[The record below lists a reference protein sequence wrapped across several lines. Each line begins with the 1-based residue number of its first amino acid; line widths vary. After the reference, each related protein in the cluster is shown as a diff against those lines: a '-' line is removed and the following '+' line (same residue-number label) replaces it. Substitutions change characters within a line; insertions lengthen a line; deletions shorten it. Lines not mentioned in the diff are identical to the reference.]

1 MNSTYSKGEGADG
14 ICFSSVQWQ
23 RDGQSYVGGGA
34 GLSSM
39 GGPIHLPDDSDSP
52 TCLFLHPHLTPL
64 AHTQSFLFLPHCTV
78 FSSLNLLF
86 FISLDC
92 CICTTA
98 QNGFPTDPFSASL
111 SPTCLSSGIMEKIF
125 SHVASE
131 NQKRPSMFSE
141 TVSGLL

>member
-1 MNSTYSKGEGADG
+1 MASASHQFNGKGMARATLEVVLGCLQWGVQYIFPMTVTVRPAYFSTLIS
-14 ICFSSVQWQ
+14 
-23 RDGQSYVGGGA
+23 
-34 GLSSM
+34 
-39 GGPIHLPDDSDSP
+39 PHLPTHNPFCS
-52 TCLFLHPHLTPL
+52 C
-64 AHTQSFLFLPHCTV
+64 HTALCSVPSICC
-78 FSSLNLLF
+78 S

-125 SHVASE
+125 AHVASE